1 MEQEEEEEEA
11 EEAAAAAERRKKQKH
26 DDMNEPKPDTTPEGE
41 TETEA
46 GKSDTR
52 RHFVLVHGPCHGGW
66 VWYKLVTLLSSA
78 GHRVSAID
86 LAGCGVD
93 PARIEDLHTF
103 DEHVAPLMA
112 VLASIPE
119 GEKVVAVGHCF
130 GGYALSL
137 AMERFPKRI
146 AAAVFATGLM
156 PKQWTSPASTLDE
169 FLQRDHIESLMDCQ
183 LSFDPGRENP
193 LASYTYGPEFMAT
206 IMYNCCPP
214 EDATLAAL
222 LARPAGLYL
231 EDISNE
237 TMLSGENYGSVAR
250 VYIISKQDKLYTED
264 YQRWIIENNP
274 PKEVKEIE
282 GSDHMLMLS
291 KTQELC
297 NCLLEIAE
305 KYV

>member
-1 MEQEEEEEEA
+1 
-11 EEAAAAAERRKKQKH
+11 
-26 DDMNEPKPDTTPEGE
+26 MNEPKPDTTPEGE

-66 VWYKLVTLLSSA
+66 VWYKLATLLSSA

-237 TMLSGENYGSVAR
+237 TMLSEENYGSVTR